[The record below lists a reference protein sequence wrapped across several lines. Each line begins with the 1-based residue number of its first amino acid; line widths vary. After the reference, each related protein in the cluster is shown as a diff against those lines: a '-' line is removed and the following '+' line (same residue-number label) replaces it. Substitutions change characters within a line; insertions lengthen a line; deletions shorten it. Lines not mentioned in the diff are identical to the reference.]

1 LTRTASLLLI
11 VACAAAMVA
20 APFFVYPAMLSKIL
34 CFALFACAFNL
45 LVGYTGLLSFGHAMF
60 YGGSAYITAY
70 TIQSMG
76 LPLEIG
82 ILSGVAAASL
92 LGLGVGLLSIRRQ
105 GIYLTM
111 ITLAIAQML
120 FFFFLEAP
128 FTGGED
134 GIQGVA
140 RGKLF
145 GVVPL
150 GSDRA
155 VYFFV
160 LCVFALGFFAVYRTV
175 HSPFGQILRAIR
187 ENEARATSLGYDVQ
201 RFKLLAFVISAGLSG
216 LAGGMKVIVFG
227 MVSLTDVHWTTS
239 GDVVLMALIGGI
251 GTIAGPVLGAGVII
265 TMQHYL
271 AGLGEWVLA
280 VQGGIFILLV
290 TFMRRG
296 LVGEVVHL
304 LRKRRIEAGSS

>member
-1 LTRTASLLLI
+1 MTRTNTLTLI
-11 VACAAAMVA
+11 AACAVVLVA
-20 APFFVYPAMLSKIL
+20 APFFVYPVMLSKIL

-45 LVGYTGLLSFGHAMF
+45 LTGYTGLLSFGHAMF

-70 TIQSMG
+70 SMQSLG
-76 LPLEIG
+76 APLELG
-82 ILSGVAAASL
+82 IAAGVVAASL

-140 RGKLF
+140 RGYLLGF
-145 GVVPL
+145 IPL

-187 ENEARATSLGYDVQ
+187 ENEARAVSLGYDVQ

-216 LAGGMKVIVFG
+216 LAGGLKVIVFG
-227 MVSLTDVHWTTS
+227 MVSLTDVHWATS
-239 GDVVLMALIGGI
+239 GDIVLMTLIGGI
-251 GTIAGPVLGAGVII
+251 GTMVGPVLGAGLIVA
-265 TMQHYL
+265 MQNYL
-271 AGLGEWVLA
+271 AGLGEWVLV
-280 VQGGIFILLV
+280 VQGLIFIFLV

-296 LVGEVVHL
+296 VVGEIEHFF
-304 LRKRRIEAGSS
+304 RKRRS